1 MMNIE
6 YITHASLL
14 LRSANFSL
22 LTDPCYFLEPFFATN
37 LFHFPPRIITLEIFS
52 KLNYIYSSHIHID
65 HSHPQT
71 LRQIKNQ
78 VETVILPSQ
87 RPDLEKRYR
96 DIGYDQIRLLENGQ
110 TVKLND
116 SLEVTSYWD
125 DPVDTVLLI
134 KVADKVI
141 LHQNDCRLT
150 TRTLSKIADNFKIDY
165 AFLLYTNFANHQP
178 TLSYRSPEDISRQ
191 VAEDEEKFL
200 QSQIDVIKILQPKT
214 IIPYS
219 MTLTYCQPEQIHLN
233 GYNRMTP
240 TIFKNKLLNHLPAA
254 KCWIMQPGDI
264 IDLELDSWQYFNHKN
279 LWGETLDEYLHNIT
293 DYIDKESIPKFDF
306 GDPQAYHE
314 KTIRHL
320 TRRFAVVPPIFINK
334 VIAFEVIGNND
345 SICYRIDCE
354 KATVYID
361 NLHFHETS
369 NNYFIKLSIP
379 ASMVEKM
386 IDDDSCESI
395 LEFMLYSNRV
405 LFKVNCEQNLSVKAQ
420 FGLLIKVLL
429 FIFGGQDTPQ

>member
-37 LFHFPPRIITLEIFS
+37 LFHFPPRKIIPEMFG
-52 KLNYIYSSHIHID
+52 KLTYIYSSHIHID
-65 HSHPQT
+65 HCHPQT
-71 LRQIKNQ
+71 LQQIKNQ
-78 VETVILPSQ
+78 VETVILPSE

-96 DIGYDQIRLLENGQ
+96 DIGYEQIRLLENGQ

-116 SLEVTSYWD
+116 SVEVTSYWD
-125 DPVDTVLLI
+125 DPIDTVLLI
-134 KVADKVI
+134 KVGDKVI

-178 TLSYRSPEDISRQ
+178 TLSYRSPEDISKE

-219 MTLTYCQPEQIHLN
+219 MTLTYCQRDQIHLN

-240 TIFKNKLLNHLPAA
+240 TIFKNKLLNHLPTT

-264 IDLELDSWQYFNHKN
+264 IDLELDSCQYFNHKN
-279 LWGETLDEYLHNIT
+279 LWGESLDEYLHNIN
-293 DYIDKESIPKFDF
+293 DYINQESILKFDF
-306 GDPQAYHE
+306 GNPEAYQE
-314 KTIRHL
+314 KTISHL
-320 TRRFAVVPPIFINK
+320 TRRFAVVTPIFINK
-334 VIAFEVIGNND
+334 LIGFEVMGNNS

-354 KATVYID
+354 KSTVCID
-361 NLHFHETS
+361 NLHLQETS
-369 NNYFIKLSIP
+369 NNYFIKISIP
-379 ASMVEKM
+379 ATMVEKM
-386 IDDDSCESI
+386 IDDNSCESI

-405 LFKVNCEQNLSVKAQ
+405 LFKVNYEHNLSVKAQ
-420 FGLLIKVLL
+420 LGLLIKTLL
-429 FIFGGQDTPQ
+429 FIFGSQDTPQ